1 MGRLKQAR
9 VDYHRMKLEDY
20 RFEMKWEAGDKNP
33 CDYGSQHTQEGSE
46 TGGEDDTEIYVNCM
60 LEDQRP
66 PAITRKMLQR
76 ETLKDPALQRLT
88 EDISRGVLASLA
100 PVQRGL

>member
-1 MGRLKQAR
+1 
-9 VDYHRMKLEDY
+9 
-20 RFEMKWEAGDKNP
+20 
-33 CDYGSQHTQEGSE
+33 
-46 TGGEDDTEIYVNCM
+46 M

-76 ETLKDPALQRLT
+76 EILKDPALQWVT
-88 EDISRGVLASLA
+88 EDISRGVLAGLA